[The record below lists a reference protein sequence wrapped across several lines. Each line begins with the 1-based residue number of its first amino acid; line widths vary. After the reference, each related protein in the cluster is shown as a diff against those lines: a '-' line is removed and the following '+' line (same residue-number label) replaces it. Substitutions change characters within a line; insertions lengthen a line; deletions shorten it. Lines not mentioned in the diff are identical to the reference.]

1 MAGDPILDY
10 QEEHTDQFVVFR
22 KFNDEEYANEIGSA
36 FKDSK
41 IDYIISETTTPAPL
55 LTNSE
60 PIKEFT
66 IKLRKGDFNK
76 AENIIIGISKKQ
88 IEGIDSDYH
97 LFQFT
102 DEELME
108 VIFKSDEWSPLDL
121 VLAQKILKERGKE
134 IDIIQ
139 TSKLKQERLVELSK
153 PDKSETLWIVLGY
166 IFSLFG
172 GILAIIIEW
181 LLLSQKK
188 TLPNGVR
195 VYANSPS
202 DRKHG
207 NRIFLLGISCFIL
220 WTIWNFV
227 K

>member
-1 MAGDPILDY
+1 MKNI
-10 QEEHTDQFVVFR
+10 
-22 KFNDEEYANEIGSA
+22 IGSA

-55 LTNSE
+55 LPNSE

-66 IKLRKGDFNK
+66 IKLRKGDFDK
-76 AENIIIGISKKQ
+76 AENIIIEISKKQ

-172 GILAIIIEW
+172 GILAIIIGW

-220 WTIWNFV
+220 WTTWTFV

>member
-1 MAGDPILDY
+1 MP
-10 QEEHTDQFVVFR
+10 H
-22 KFNDEEYANEIGSA
+22 SP
-36 FKDSK
+36 SM
-41 IDYIISETTTPAPL
+41 IS
-55 LTNSE
+55 
-60 PIKEFT
+60 
-66 IKLRKGDFNK
+66 
-76 AENIIIGISKKQ
+76 
-88 IEGIDSDYH
+88 IDSDYH

-172 GILAIIIEW
+172 GILAIIIGW